1 MKKICSLF
9 LILCSIAGKIFSQEP
24 DLVQESFSS
33 ENDIIITHSNDTIIC
48 FITDIANLG
57 GKTTKIHYKDKE
69 GKIQSF
75 WGKEVK
81 EFFLDGYNLVQIPLN
96 SNKPDGYTRHYRRIY
111 AGTIQ
116 IFIDAYYASI
126 YKPKK
131 DIREIY
137 TSCGNCKRSL
147 DKGFDKKDNIS
158 FISILLPDGKYCHVD
173 TKKDIENHLVPFL
186 LKCNAVKDQ
195 FQNGIKFKKNDIDYD
210 LAEALNLYIN
220 NCDDLNPNLENSTD

>member
-137 TSCGNCKRSL
+137 TSCSQCERSW
-147 DKGFDKKDNIS
+147 DKAFTYNDNIPLQM
-158 FISILLPDGKYCHVD
+158 IRLPDGKYYEYQNKSD
-173 TKKDIENHLVPFL
+173 YNDFIVPFL
-186 LKCNAVKDQ
+186 MKCEAVR
-195 FQNGIKFKKNDIDYD
+195 FTSRCYV
-210 LAEALNLYIN
+210 LASIPHADHVCFASYSI
-220 NCDDLNPNLENSTD
+220 